1 MLVLIVIMPSV
12 QCALCRESFSGKQS
26 ILNHYVN
33 EHNVPKDDKILNRYV
48 TLRFSS
54 VEKRGKNLSILLKL
68 LKVLKQRAL
77 SYTVEREKKQVE
89 QDDIIN
95 LLKYY
100 LNNNDDDDDDDEQL
114 NRMIHVKWFLK
125 FYNIYVNKVEKETI
139 AR

>member
-1 MLVLIVIMPSV
+1 MVLIVTMPSV
-12 QCALCRESFSGKQS
+12 QCALCRESFSGKQ

-54 VEKRGKNLSILLKL
+54 VEKRAKNLNILLKL

-89 QDDIIN
+89 KNDIIN
-95 LLKYY
+95 LF
-100 LNNNDDDDDDDEQL
+100 EPFSVRIRQ
-114 NRMIHVKWFLK
+114 F
-125 FYNIYVNKVEKETI
+125 
-139 AR
+139 

>member
-1 MLVLIVIMPSV
+1 MPSV

-33 EHNVPKDDKILNRYV
+33 EHNVPKDDKIINRYD

-54 VEKRGKNLSILLKL
+54 VEKRAKNLNILLKL

-89 QDDIIN
+89 KNDIIN
-95 LLKYY
+95 LFK
-100 LNNNDDDDDDDEQL
+100 
-114 NRMIHVKWFLK
+114 
-125 FYNIYVNKVEKETI
+125 
-139 AR
+139 